1 MTRLLITL
9 CALVLA
15 TALPRAASADEF
27 EVSFYTGWQTA
38 PHSNVSGFD
47 PGGAGVFDFTAAWEG
62 RSFEAPPYWGAR
74 GIWWRN
80 SGVYGLA
87 LDFVHNKVYASDQ
100 DLREQGFE
108 SLELTDGLNILT
120 VNLMRRFPS
129 EERRWTPYVGAG
141 LGVSVPHVDV
151 ESAGGRTFGFQ
162 FTGPAVAWVAG
173 VSYPFAERWSVYGE
187 YKGTYSQNSA
197 DLDNG
202 GSLDTN
208 IVTNALNVGVSF
220 NF

>member
-9 CALVLA
+9 CVLVLS
-15 TALPRAASADEF
+15 TALPRAASAEF

-38 PHSNVSGFD
+38 PHSKVSGND
-47 PGGAGVFDFTAAWEG
+47 PGGVGPFDFTAAWEG
-62 RSFEAPPYWGAR
+62 KSFEAPPHYGLR

-80 SGVYGLA
+80 AGLYGLA
-87 LDFVHNKVYASDQ
+87 LDFNHVKVYASDE
-100 DLREQGFE
+100 DLAEQGFE
-108 SLELTDGLNILT
+108 RLELSDGLNIVT
-120 VNLMRRFPS
+120 VNLMRRFPG
-129 EERRWTPYVGAG
+129 ETRRWTPYVGAG
-141 LGVSVPHVDV
+141 LGIAVPHVDV
-151 ESAGGRTFGFQ
+151 ETSGGKTFGYQ
-162 FTGPAVAWVAG
+162 YTGPAVSWVAG

>member
-1 MTRLLITL
+1 MTRLLLTCFTL
-9 CALVLA
+9 VALLA
-15 TALPRAASADEF
+15 MPRAADAEF

-47 PGGAGVFDFTAAWEG
+47 PGGVGFFDFTSAWEG
-62 RSFEAPPYWGAR
+62 KSFEAPPHYGLR

-80 SGVYGLA
+80 EGVFGYGL
-87 LDFVHNKVYASDQ
+87 DFNHVKVYASDSTLSQ
-100 DLREQGFE
+100 NGFE
-108 SLELTDGLNILT
+108 RLEFTDGLNIIT
-120 VNLMRRFPS
+120 ANVYRRFPN

-141 LGVSVPHVDV
+141 LGVSYPHVDV
-151 ESAGGRTFGFQ
+151 ETSGGKTFGYQ
-162 FTGPAVAWVAG
+162 LTGPAVSWVAG
-173 VSYPFAERWSVYGE
+173 ITYPFRERWAVFGE